1 MRGALV
7 LAILLASFV
16 LAACGG
22 GPNGGSNGPTGGP
35 TGAAAGSPTPGAPGE
50 AGRPTP
56 TRAPAAIVAR
66 ELPAQ
71 ARTWNPEQQLDGS
84 FIVEAVSSP
93 AIEVG
98 VAYRYLIG
106 THCGITPTTF
116 DVGGSFWDPIVD
128 PSTFR
133 LPEPEDD
140 GVFVLASAADAVWT
154 SSSGF
159 EIRLVRGPA
168 DPRQVFFCD

>member
-1 MRGALV
+1 V
-7 LAILLASFV
+7 
-16 LAACGG
+16 
-22 GPNGGSNGPTGGP
+22 
-35 TGAAAGSPTPGAPGE
+35 
-50 AGRPTP
+50 RP
-56 TRAPAAIVAR
+56 
-66 ELPAQ
+66 
-71 ARTWNPEQQLDGS
+71 WNPEQQPDGS

-93 AIEVG
+93 AIEIG

-140 GVFVLASAADAVWT
+140 GVFVLVSASDAVWT

-159 EIRLVRGPA
+159 EIPLVRGPSE
-168 DPRQVFFCD
+168 PRQVFFCD